1 MPNQQDIIK
10 KVQLFVN
17 EIILNG
23 VPIDKAILF
32 GSYANNNYD
41 INSDIDVA
49 LVSPNFNGFGFE
61 DRKFFSKINIKKEFV
76 DIETKTFP
84 TAYFEKG
91 DPFIKEILCSGKVVY
106 GE

>member
-1 MPNQQDIIK
+1 MPNQQDIIE
-10 KVQLFVN
+10 KVKLFVK

-32 GSYANNNYD
+32 GSYSNNSYHN
-41 INSDIDVA
+41 NSDIDVA

-61 DRKFFSKINIKKEFV
+61 DRKLFSKINIKKEFSE
-76 DIETKTFP
+76 ITTKIFP

-91 DPFIKEILCSGKVVY
+91 DPFIKEILRSGIVVY